1 MENGTEWD
9 NGQAIHKSCGQTM
22 HAETHTCILFRWR
35 AASTG
40 EKKRKRRRL
49 RPYCMFPK
57 GNRAS
62 SVQPGHRLWGCQ
74 IKGLEVVTVS
84 SWAPQFVYTVDKL
97 TRIFWESVCLLSR
110 GSSWKTGMLVCCIR
124 RGGATSEQR
133 LWERGSNLDNLLFGT
148 SAESFCSWCNAVL
161 LTLDVSEGWFWPH
174 LAGFNKDDFS
184 QKR

>member
-40 EKKRKRRRL
+40 ERKRRRL

-74 IKGLEVVTVS
+74 IKGLEVVKVS

-124 RGGATSEQR
+124 RGGQHQSRDYGKEDQTWITSC
-133 LWERGSNLDNLLFGT
+133 
-148 SAESFCSWCNAVL
+148 SAHPQSPFA
-161 LTLDVSEGWFWPH
+161 LDVMQSY
-174 LAGFNKDDFS
+174 LL
-184 QKR
+184 